1 MLLLLL
7 LVIFIAFMG
16 FLWQGERKRKK
27 RRKNAIPSQYVFVNN
42 GALLLCITF
51 PIGKKAVEI
60 VEE

>member
-1 MLLLLL
+1 
-7 LVIFIAFMG
+7 MG